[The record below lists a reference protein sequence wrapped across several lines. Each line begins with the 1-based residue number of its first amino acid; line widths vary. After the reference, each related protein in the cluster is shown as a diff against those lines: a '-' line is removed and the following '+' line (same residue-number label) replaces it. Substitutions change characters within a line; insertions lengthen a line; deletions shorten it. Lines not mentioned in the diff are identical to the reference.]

1 MKKFK
6 TKLTAFFLSTVMA
19 VSLLSGATAMNKVKA
34 AGTAADVVAL
44 AQSQVGYH
52 EKASNYNLD
61 DFTANSGYANYNK
74 YARDIGVANG
84 QAWCATFVWWLMQMS
99 GVPSNAYPSRTTVTR
114 DWFNQRGLYHARG
127 TYTPKPGDY
136 VVFGN
141 VAHCGIV
148 ESVSGNY
155 VYTIEGNS
163 SDQVKRNCYPLTHSY
178 ILGYGEI
185 SYSGTTSSSAPNT
198 SNPGSPYPIPTT
210 ILRSGN
216 TGDSVRWVQKFAN
229 DVLGAGLAVDGIYG
243 TRTVNVVKSFQSQ
256 HGLTVDGIAGNQT
269 ISKMLSV
276 WQSKVTASKPLD
288 LGTGFA
294 AIILRTDIWKS
305 IRNNNG
311 NVVLW
316 DEKANA
322 QYYWYFVRQN
332 DGSYM
337 IQSLYDGNVLDV
349 YGAYTANQTKVQTYH
364 QHGADNGAQKWYIY
378 ASGNSYK
385 LVPKLAGNM
394 CLDVAGAATGNG
406 TQMQI
411 YEHNGSTAQ
420 QFSIYKISHSALQ
433 SISIVSGYNKTMEVG
448 DEQTLKCNLSPSN
461 TRCNTVKWV
470 SSDSAILSVD
480 GNGVVTANKPGT
492 VTITSVSTYDGTI
505 KDTITIEVVKKKETI
520 EQETTEESNPEETT
534 EQETTGESNS
544 EETTE
549 QETTEESNP
558 EETTEQVT
566 EAERKQEE
574 TTEQVA
580 EAERKQEETTEQVT
594 KEETKQEETT
604 EQVTE
609 EETKPEDIIET
620 IESSETEGEEIEEDS
635 STEKM
640 NEEVAED
647 SSVEDEMPAEVG
659 TVLKDVKNS
668 CKVKVTCNVDGCYTV
683 DYVCSTKKKAKK
695 VVIPSSVTIG
705 EITYSVTGIAANAF
719 CDNNKITTV
728 TIGNNVKS
736 IGSNAFRNCKKLKS
750 IVLPASVQKVG
761 KSTFRDCKSLNKITI
776 KGTALKKVGKNAF
789 KGVSKK
795 VNVVVPNSKKKTYK
809 KMLKKAGLK

>member
-1 MKKFK
+1 MVFMLKKFRDVEEIIMKKFK

-74 YARDIGVANG
+74 YARDIGVSNG

-148 ESVSGNY
+148 ESVSDNY

-185 SYSGTTSSSAPNT
+185 SYSGTASSSEPNT

-378 ASGNSYK
+378 GSGNSYK

-420 QFSIYKISHSALQ
+420 QFSIYKISHNALQ
-433 SISIVSGYNKTMEVG
+433 SISIASGYNKTMEVG
-448 DEQTLKCNLSPSN
+448 DEQTLKCNLSPSD

-470 SSDSAILSVD
+470 SSDSTILSVN

-505 KDTITIEVVKKKETI
+505 KDTITIEVVKKNET
-520 EQETTEESNPEETT
+520 S
-534 EQETTGESNS
+534 
-544 EETTE
+544 TE
-549 QETTEESNP
+549 QETTEESKP
-558 EETTEQVT
+558 EDATEQVT
-566 EAERKQEE
+566 TEE
-574 TTEQVA
+574 SKPEDA
-580 EAERKQEETTEQVT
+580 MEQVT
-594 KEETKQEETT
+594 EEETKPEETT

-609 EETKPEDIIET
+609 EETKPEDIIEA
-620 IESSETEGEEIEEDS
+620 IEPSETEGDEIEEDS
-635 STEKM
+635 STEKL

-647 SSVEDEMPAEVG
+647 SLVEDEMEKVPAEVG

-668 CKVKVTCNVDGCYTV
+668 CKVKVTCNVEGCYTV
-683 DYVCSTKKKAKK
+683 DYVCSTKKNAKK
-695 VVIPSSVTIG
+695 VVIPSSVTID
-705 EITYSVTGIAANAF
+705 EITYRVTGIVANAF

-761 KSTFRDCKSLNKITI
+761 KSTFRDCKSLKKITI
-776 KGTALKKVGKNAF
+776 KGTALNKVGKNAF

-795 VNVVVPNSKKKTYK
+795 VNVVVPNSKKTAYK

>member
-1 MKKFK
+1 MKRFK
-6 TKLTAFFLSTVMA
+6 TKISAFILSTVMA
-19 VSLLSGATAMNKVKA
+19 VSLLSGATAMNKVQA
-34 AGTAADVVAL
+34 VGTAADVVAL

-61 DFTANSGYANYNK
+61 DFTANSGSANYNK
-74 YARDIGVANG
+74 YARDVGVANG
-84 QAWCATFVWWLMQMS
+84 QAWCATFVWWLMQTS

-114 DWFNQRGLYHARG
+114 DWFVQRGLYHARG
-127 TYTPKPGDY
+127 TYTPKAGDY
-136 VVFGN
+136 IIFGN

-148 ESVSGNY
+148 ESVSNNY

-163 SDQVKRNCYPLTHSY
+163 SDQVKRNWYSLSSSS

-185 SYSGTTSSSAPNT
+185 AYNGSSSAGNINT

-210 ILRSGN
+210 TLRSGS

-243 TRTVNVVKSFQSQ
+243 TRTDNVVKSFQSQ

-433 SISIVSGYNKTMEVG
+433 SISIVSEYNKTMEVG

-520 EQETTEESNPEETT
+520 EQKTTEESNPEETT
-534 EQETTGESNS
+534 EQEI
-544 EETTE
+544 
-549 QETTEESNP
+549 
-558 EETTEQVT
+558 TEQVT
-566 EAERKQEE
+566 E
-574 TTEQVA
+574 
-580 EAERKQEETTEQVT
+580 
-594 KEETKQEETT
+594 EETKPEETT

-609 EETKPEDIIET
+609 EETKPEDTTEQVTEESNPEETKPEDTVEAIEP
-620 IESSETEGEEIEEDS
+620 SETEGDEIENDS

-647 SSVEDEMPAEVG
+647 SSIEDEMEEVPAEVG

-668 CKVKVTCNVDGCYTV
+668 CKVKVTCNVEGCYTV

-795 VNVVVPNSKKKTYK
+795 VNVVVPNSKKKAYK